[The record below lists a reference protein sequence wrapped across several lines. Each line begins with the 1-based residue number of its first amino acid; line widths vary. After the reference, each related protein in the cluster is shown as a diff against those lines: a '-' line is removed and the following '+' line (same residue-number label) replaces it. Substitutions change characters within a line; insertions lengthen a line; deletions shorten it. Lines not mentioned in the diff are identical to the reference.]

1 MVPATM
7 AMMLGL
13 FPAILMALGVVREKE
28 LGSITN
34 LYVTP
39 VTRIEFL
46 IGKQLPYIAVAMANF
61 TLMFLMALFVFQVPL
76 KGSFPTLLLGVLI
89 YVTTMTAYGMLISAF
104 TNTQIAALFG
114 TSILT
119 VLPATQ
125 FAGMMTPVSSL
136 AGSAQLMGRAFPMT
150 YFVPISVGTFT
161 KGLGFAD
168 LGGEPG
174 GSGGFRPDSDSAE
187 RSAAAQAG
195 TLGGARPMRKASN
208 IFWLGVKELR
218 SFLRDYVLLGLVVY
232 AFSFAVTMQ
241 ARSFSQELHNAS
253 IAFVDED
260 HSELSRRI
268 AHAFLPPLFQA
279 PHEIAERDIVP
290 LMNAG
295 RYTFVI
301 DIPPNF
307 QRDVLGGRRPGLQID
322 VDATA
327 MVQAGLGSGYAQQI
341 ITTEI
346 ADFLSNSEGAPLST
360 VNLDVRIA
368 FNPNITTAW
377 FTSVMGIINSIS
389 MLAIILSGAAIVRE
403 REHGT
408 MDHLLVMPLTPF
420 EIAMSKV
427 WANGLVITVAVGLSL
442 YVVVRTVL
450 GIPIAGSIPLFMVGV
465 VIYLF
470 FATAIGIFL
479 GTVARSMPQLGLL
492 YMLVYLP
499 MNMLSGANTPLESMP
514 PWLATVMQ
522 ASPST
527 HFVSF
532 AQSIL
537 YRGAGIDVVW
547 RQFVLV
553 ALIGGLFFWLAIL
566 RFRSVAAQAT

>member
-1 MVPATM
+1 
-7 AMMLGL
+7 
-13 FPAILMALGVVREKE
+13 
-28 LGSITN
+28 
-34 LYVTP
+34 
-39 VTRIEFL
+39 
-46 IGKQLPYIAVAMANF
+46 
-61 TLMFLMALFVFQVPL
+61 
-76 KGSFPTLLLGVLI
+76 
-89 YVTTMTAYGMLISAF
+89 
-104 TNTQIAALFG
+104 
-114 TSILT
+114 
-119 VLPATQ
+119 
-125 FAGMMTPVSSL
+125 
-136 AGSAQLMGRAFPMT
+136 
-150 YFVPISVGTFT
+150 
-161 KGLGFAD
+161 
-168 LGGEPG
+168 
-174 GSGGFRPDSDSAE
+174 
-187 RSAAAQAG
+187 
-195 TLGGARPMRKASN
+195 MRKAAN
-208 IFWLGVKELR
+208 IFWLGIKELR
-218 SFLRDYVLLGLVVY
+218 SFLHDFVLLGLVIY
-232 AFSFAVTMQ
+232 AFSLAVISQ
-241 ARSFSQELHNAS
+241 AQSYSQELHNAS
-253 IAFVDED
+253 IGMVDED

-268 AHAFLPPLFQA
+268 THAFLPPYFQ
-279 PHEIAERDIVP
+279 PPQPVAERDIVP
-290 LMNAG
+290 LMNSR
-295 RYTFVI
+295 RYTFVV

-307 QRDVLGGRRPGLQID
+307 QRDVLGGRRPAIQIN

-346 ADFLSNSEGAPLST
+346 TDFLSHSEGVPLSP

-377 FTSVMGIINSIS
+377 FTSVMGIINNVS
-389 MLAIILSGAAIVRE
+389 MLAIILAGAAIIRE

-408 MDHLLVMPLTPF
+408 MDHLMVMPLTPF

-442 YVVVRTVL
+442 YIVVRTIL

-492 YMLVYLP
+492 YMLIYMP
-499 MNMLSGANTPLESMP
+499 MNMLSGSNTPLESMP
-514 PWLATVMQ
+514 TWLATVMQ

-547 RQFVLV
+547 PQFLAV
-553 ALIGGLFFWLAIL
+553 ALIGGLFFGIAVL
-566 RFRSVAAQAT
+566 RFRSVAAQAI

>member
-1 MVPATM
+1 
-7 AMMLGL
+7 
-13 FPAILMALGVVREKE
+13 
-28 LGSITN
+28 
-34 LYVTP
+34 
-39 VTRIEFL
+39 
-46 IGKQLPYIAVAMANF
+46 
-61 TLMFLMALFVFQVPL
+61 
-76 KGSFPTLLLGVLI
+76 
-89 YVTTMTAYGMLISAF
+89 
-104 TNTQIAALFG
+104 
-114 TSILT
+114 
-119 VLPATQ
+119 
-125 FAGMMTPVSSL
+125 
-136 AGSAQLMGRAFPMT
+136 
-150 YFVPISVGTFT
+150 
-161 KGLGFAD
+161 
-168 LGGEPG
+168 
-174 GSGGFRPDSDSAE
+174 
-187 RSAAAQAG
+187 
-195 TLGGARPMRKASN
+195 MRKIAN
-208 IFWLGVKELR
+208 IFWLGIKELR
-218 SFLRDYVLLGLVVY
+218 SFLHDYVLLGLVIY
-232 AFSFAVTMQ
+232 AFSLAVISQ
-241 ARSFSQELHNAS
+241 AQSNSQELHNAS
-253 IAFVDED
+253 IGIVDED

-268 AHAFLPPLFQA
+268 AHAFLPPYFQI
-279 PHEIAERDIVP
+279 PHQIAERDIVP
-290 LMNAG
+290 LMNSG
-295 RYTFVI
+295 TYTFVV

-307 QRDVLGGRRPGLQID
+307 QRDVLGGRQPAIQID

-346 ADFLSNSEGAPLST
+346 TDFLSHSEGAPLSS

-377 FTSVMGIINSIS
+377 FTSVMGIINNVT
-389 MLAIILSGAAIVRE
+389 MLAIILAGAAIVRE

-427 WANGLVITVAVGLSL
+427 WANGSVITIAVGLSL
-442 YVVVRTVL
+442 YVVVRTIL
-450 GIPIAGSIPLFMVGV
+450 GIPIAGSIPLFMLGV

-492 YMLVYLP
+492 YMLVYMP
-499 MNMLSGANTPLESMP
+499 MNMLSGSNTPLESMP

-547 RQFVLV
+547 PQFLLV
-553 ALIGGLFFWLAIL
+553 ALIGGLFFVLAIF
-566 RFRSVAAQAT
+566 RFRSVATQTA